1 MVTPLVSIVIP
12 AFNAEAWIAETLRS
26 AVAQTWDSK
35 EIIVID
41 DGSTDQTAAVARAF
55 ERHGVRVFTQPNA
68 GAAAARNEGYRRS
81 QGDYIQ
87 WLDADDLL
95 SPDKIA
101 LQMHA
106 RCGPRT
112 LLSSEWGEFLYRYQ
126 RATFVAT
133 ELWCNLSPT
142 EWLARKL
149 AHNRHM
155 QTATW
160 LVSRELTDAAGPWNT
175 GLLGD
180 DDGEYFCRVL
190 MASDG
195 VRFVPGSRVYYRA
208 SGNTS
213 LSYIGSSERKIRA
226 HWNSMRLHI
235 DYIRSLEDSDMVKA
249 ACVKYLNNWLIHFY
263 PEYPEIVADAGR
275 LARSFGGSLETPS
288 LSWKYAWVKALFGW
302 SAAKRFQMTARGVR
316 WSVQRSWDRTL
327 YDLESNRSFR
337 TPQLVSNG
345 IHNS

>member
-1 MVTPLVSIVIP
+1 MKPLVSILIP
-12 AFNAEAWIAETLRS
+12 AFNAEASIADTLRS
-26 AVAQTWDSK
+26 ALAQTWDRK

-41 DGSTDQTAAVARAF
+41 DGSTDHTAAVARGF

-81 QGDYIQ
+81 EGDYIQ

-95 SPDKIA
+95 APDKIT
-101 LQMHA
+101 LQMQA
-106 RCGPRT
+106 RSGPRT
-112 LLSSEWGEFLYRYQ
+112 LLSSEWGEFLYRYD
-126 RATFVAT
+126 RATFVPT
-133 ELWCNLSPT
+133 ELWCNLGPT

-160 LVSRELTDAAGPWNT
+160 LVSRELTEAAGPWHS
-175 GLLGD
+175 LAVD

-213 LSYIGSSERKIRA
+213 LSYIGSSERKVRA
-226 HWNSMRLHI
+226 QWHSMRLHI
-235 DYIRSLEDSDMVKA
+235 DSVLSLEDSDMVRA
-249 ACVKYLNNWLIHFY
+249 ACVTYLNNWLIHFY
-263 PEYPEIVADAGR
+263 PDYPEIVGEAGR
-275 LARSFGGSLETPS
+275 LAASLGGRLETPP
-288 LSWKYAWVKALFGW
+288 LSWKYMWVKALFGW
-302 SAAKRFQMTARGVR
+302 GAAKRFQMTARSVR
-316 WSVQRSWDRTL
+316 WSAQRS
-327 YDLESNRSFR
+327 
-337 TPQLVSNG
+337 
-345 IHNS
+345 